1 MLISILATLE
11 TEEQRSFVEEIYY
24 RYHQKMLNICMGILK
39 NRDDAMDALSD
50 TFVQIATH
58 IERFMRFEGDELY
71 GFVAV
76 TAKHMALKL
85 YDKKKRRQ
93 QHETTLTYDNEEGTQ
108 VLWDIPDPSADA
120 EQLLLDKEFVSDL
133 KTMLQTL
140 SDVQQT
146 VLMYKYLYQLSNTE
160 IAELMDLNRATVNSH
175 VHRARQRLQQLMAM
189 RNLGVPES
197 EVVGN
202 E

>member
-1 MLISILATLE
+1 MILSIIATLE

-58 IERFMRFEGDELY
+58 IERFMRFEGNELY

-76 TAKHMALKL
+76 TARHMALKL
-85 YDKKKRRQ
+85 YDKKNRRQ
-93 QHETTLTYDNEEGTQ
+93 LHEVSFTCDNDEGEQ
-108 VLWDIPDPSADA
+108 VLWELPDPAADA
-120 EQLLLDKEFVSDL
+120 EQLLLDKERIGEL
-133 KTMLQTL
+133 KTMLRTL
-140 SDVQQT
+140 TDVQQT
-146 VLMYKYLYQLSNTE
+146 ILMYKYLYQLSNTE

-175 VHRARQRLQQLMAM
+175 VHRARLRLQQLMAA
-189 RNLGVPES
+189 RDPDVTES
-197 EVVGN
+197 EVTGN